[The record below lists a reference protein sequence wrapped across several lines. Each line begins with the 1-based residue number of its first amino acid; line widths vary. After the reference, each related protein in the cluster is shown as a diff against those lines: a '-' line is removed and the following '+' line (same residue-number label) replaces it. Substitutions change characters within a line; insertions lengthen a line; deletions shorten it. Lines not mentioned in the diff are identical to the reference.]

1 MKSWRFTMTKNWI
14 PGPLVSDF
22 WKLAFFGGVV
32 RSVSTGLKSINLE
45 HMKMP
50 ANWHIARFRLRGKTL
65 GWVFFRVQGG
75 GWFGWCAFLGTNEGP
90 TRFVGCC
97 WLGCVAC
104 ETKQISDSSCWCFF
118 SPRFPQTQIDSSNA
132 FSKRCSLF
140 EAVGW
145 LVGTVQISLGCL
157 AATSRSQ
164 PTAYGRNDAE
174 MTLLVCKCR
183 AKWIITWGDH
193 LFMHIIF
200 ILYQWL
206 RPDVLSFCDYYTNLQ
221 IKKLISYMMS

>member
-164 PTAYGRNDAE
+164 PTAWQRFMSSFWGCDSSPTQPPTANPQDFLQFCHVGVLPEGGASQCIIWHKSRPKWCRNDTVG
-174 MTLLVCKCR
+174 M
-183 AKWIITWGDH
+183 
-193 LFMHIIF
+193 
-200 ILYQWL
+200 
-206 RPDVLSFCDYYTNLQ
+206 
-221 IKKLISYMMS
+221 